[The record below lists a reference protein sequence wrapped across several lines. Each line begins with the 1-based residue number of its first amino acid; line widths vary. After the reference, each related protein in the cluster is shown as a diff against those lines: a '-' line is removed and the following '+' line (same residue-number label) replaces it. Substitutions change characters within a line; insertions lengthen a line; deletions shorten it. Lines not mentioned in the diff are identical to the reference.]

1 MEVHVKKATFP
12 TLVSDNE
19 LANAA
24 VTQDVWFYGWMYKDV
39 EIVKA
44 EEVESARRAGI
55 RVLEAEA

>member
-1 MEVHVKKATFP
+1 MRWLKKLLEQLDAGSSVLDLGCGSGDP
-12 TLVSDNE
+12 
-19 LANAA
+19 A
-24 VTQDVWFYGWMYKDV
+24 DV